1 LASLGLCSM
10 ELVSLILNCRLLTR
24 MEVAETQIQTLS
36 RLSRNVT
43 ESELE
48 RKLIRKVVIRLQRV
62 RRPERLKSQG
72 SGGG

>member
-1 LASLGLCSM
+1 
-10 ELVSLILNCRLLTR
+10 